1 MYKFLEKNNKKLHFN
16 KNHYFKN
23 HFLFKMQYVDPY
35 YVSSDDESDVVL
47 AVYADSQVGCRQCDP
62 AHADSHSI
70 VVVECNDCL
79 STPGKNDCICAPVS
93 LSRRAGLDN
102 DDWVATQNYQE
113 DEFRQGLLQMRLKR
127 DVAAPLVEQDI
138 WMQEVPSGKWSLL
151 SRSES
156 SVVDLAKYLKRKF
169 DKNVWSL
176 IAAYFNS
183 SYYAT
188 GKKHFPF
195 FNELKLYYRVDVA
208 SWNRLQNQTAFL
220 AYAAPM
226 RGKKLH
232 PKNDLPALIAVFAFR
247 AGYCMRCGEPAING
261 RCASGLARTFASQG
275 LVKTRTMKYGL
286 GVMGICHRCNITG
299 FQFDI
304 YTQTVLTD
312 AILRQRGS
320 LTF

>member
-1 MYKFLEKNNKKLHFN
+1 
-16 KNHYFKN
+16 
-23 HFLFKMQYVDPY
+23 MQYVGPY
-35 YVSSDDESDVVL
+35 YVSSDDESNAVL
-47 AVYADSQVGCRQCDP
+47 ALHADSQVGCRQCAP
-62 AHADSHSI
+62 AHAASHST

-93 LSRRAGLDN
+93 LSRHAGLDN
-102 DDWVATQNYQE
+102 DDWIATQDWQE
-113 DEFRQGLLQMRLKR
+113 YEYRQGLLQIKR
-127 DVAAPLVEQDI
+127 EANGPLVEQDI
-138 WMQEVPSGKWSLL
+138 WIQEIPSGKWTLL
-151 SRSES
+151 FHAES

-188 GKKHFPF
+188 GKNHYSF
-195 FNELKLYYRVDVA
+195 FNELELHYHVDVA

-226 RGKKLH
+226 RG
-232 PKNDLPALIAVFAFR
+232 
-247 AGYCMRCGEPAING
+247 YCMRCGEPAING
-261 RCASGLARTFASQG
+261 RCVSGLARTFASKG

-299 FQFDI
+299 FQFDV
-304 YTQTVLTD
+304 YTRTVLTD